1 MATYTLTT
9 SAQEVGKNLTPVVG
23 ARLLAWYTNATST
36 GATVHLKLQARSQGL
51 TYTGTNKDYEMTLG
65 STATGTVGWSYAPLP
80 ADTWVDVREITQ
92 TLNFGAS
99 AGVSGKV
106 WTYVYG
112 DAWITGNSV
121 KMPDAPKKPEKP
133 TSTIASTTTNSIT
146 VSYGTS
152 SFNNPSTGTV
162 YLYGGTATAPTTQLT
177 SKTTTGTSNYTHSNL
192 TNNTKYYYRARA
204 NNGQWSDYST
214 ENYGYTKPAALSA
227 KSATV
232 ASTTSI
238 KISYT
243 TAAGGTAL
251 TKNIQ
256 YSLDNTNWTTGAT
269 VSAGTATSGNFTIS
283 NLTPGTAYT
292 VYLRVNTSAGSTASG
307 SVTATTYKV
316 PDTPTVSVTNASVT
330 SNTVTYGT
338 ASFNT
343 PASGTVYLYGG
354 TSSTPTTQLASKT
367 TTGNSN
373 YTHSGLAANTTYYYR
388 AKANNAGGSSAYSSV
403 KSVVTRPAAA
413 TISIDGIGL
422 TAIRVNYSVPAD
434 GGAQPRQ
441 IKYSLDGG
449 TTYTSVTTLNTG
461 AASSGNFT
469 ISNLSE
475 GTYYTIQVMVSNQSG
490 GSFSTISQQTAGRPW
505 GGTTTVDSRTWNTVT
520 LTGTI
525 TSYNY
530 PPNSPER
537 KLAIGVRGL
546 SDQSPVYKRENQVWL
561 VTSATTTVTNSSIYP
576 AAQPLTLCGC
586 EAFYPYVWAW
596 NSVASSLFLEETAYY
611 LPPAPLA
618 TLSVDTLT
626 PGSQDVTATFE
637 VAGAAADGTNNKVGS
652 LVNTEYRYKAGTGS
666 FSAWTTVGTNE
677 TPNTSHTVTLTGLP
691 FDTMVTVEARQ
702 SFSGQYSE
710 TKSLTFTTNPKQYTV
725 YGPVNGE
732 TKTISKLYGP
742 IQQQVIT
749 SLSGT
754 IRTGG
759 VGNVTA
765 FDPDTFLSAVS
776 GSLASTDIEYI
787 EVICETQYNDY
798 SATLYFASGTV
809 PPLTYLVRHGT
820 YANLATYGITAASNP
835 GGNSGSDFIDLTPT
849 IGTVSVT
856 KEITKL
862 YGSVNG
868 LSKRIF

>member
-9 SAQEVGKNLTPVVG
+9 ASQEVGKNLTPVVG

-80 ADTWVDVREITQ
+80 ADTWVDVHEITQ
-92 TLNFGAS
+92 TMNFGAS

-112 DAWITGNSV
+112 DAWIGVNTV

-316 PDTPTVSVTNASVT
+316 PDTPTVSVTNASAT

-373 YTHSGLAANTTYYYR
+373 YTHSGLAANTIYYYR
-388 AKANNAGGSSAYSSV
+388 AKASNTGGSSAYSSV
-403 KSVVTRPAAA
+403 KSVVTRPVAP
-413 TISIDGIGL
+413 TVSLNSYSTTSITL
-422 TAIRVNYSVPAD
+422 NYSVSAD

-441 IKYSLDGG
+441 LRYSLDGG
-449 TTYTSVTTLNTG
+449 STYTTVTTLSTG
-461 AASSGNFT
+461 SASSGSFT
-469 ISNLSE
+469 ISSLAANTS
-475 GTYYTIQVMVSNQSG
+475 YTIRVMVSNQSG
-490 GSFSTISQQTAGRPW
+490 GNYATITQHTAAAPTGGTSSVTATTWNTATVSASIAAYGYPSDNANRKLAVGVSISSSTVSNGKRENQSGLVTSF
-505 GGTTTVDSRTWNTVT
+505 TTTVDN
-520 LTGTI
+520 
-525 TSYNY
+525 
-530 PPNSPER
+530 NSIHP
-537 KLAIGVRGL
+537 
-546 SDQSPVYKRENQVWL
+546 
-561 VTSATTTVTNSSIYP
+561 SAP
-576 AAQPLTLCGC
+576 ALTLCGC
-586 EAFYPYVWAW
+586 ETVYPYIWAY
-596 NSVASSLFLEETAYY
+596 NGVASALFLSTTASY
-611 LPPAPLA
+611 LPPAPLD
-618 TLSVDTLT
+618 TLSLVTLT
-626 PGSQDVTATFE
+626 PGAQDVTATFT
-637 VAGAAADGTNNKVGS
+637 VAGAAADGTNNKSGA
-652 LVNTEYRYKAGTGS
+652 LVNTEYRYKVGS
-666 FSAWTTVGTNE
+666 GSYSAWTTVGTNE
-677 TPNTSHTVTLTGLP
+677 APNTSHSVTLSGLP
-691 FDTMVTVEARQ
+691 FDTMITVQARQ

-710 TKSLTFTTNPKQYTV
+710 TKSLTFTTDPKQYTV
-725 YGPVNGE
+725 YGSVNGE
-732 TKTISKLYGP
+732 TKTITKLYGP
-742 IQQQVIT
+742 VSQPV
-749 SLSGT
+749 LSGLTGT
-754 IRTGG
+754 IRAGG

-765 FDPDTFLSAVS
+765 FDGSTFFSAASSAIDQNKTVS
-776 GSLASTDIEYI
+776 YI
-787 EVICETQYNDY
+787 EVHYPGFKYVWDAILYYTDNSTTNFSTTAGY
-798 SATLYFASGTV
+798 SNTTM
-809 PPLTYLVRHGT
+809 
-820 YANLATYGITAASNP
+820 ANYGITVTQGIPS
-835 GGNSGSDFIDLTPT
+835 GGYDYIDLTPIYT
-849 IGTVSVT
+849 TELVT